1 MDIVTCGGCLW
12 WAKGARDDEG
22 SCHRYAPRSTT
33 VLTAVVWPTTKSV
46 DFCGDVEPKPDTTPI
61 ETH

>member
-22 SCHRYAPRSTT
+22 KCHRHAPRA
-33 VLTAVVWPTTKSV
+33 VVVWPTTKSV
-46 DFCGDVEPKPDTTPI
+46 DFCGEAEPKPDTTPI
-61 ETH
+61 EIH